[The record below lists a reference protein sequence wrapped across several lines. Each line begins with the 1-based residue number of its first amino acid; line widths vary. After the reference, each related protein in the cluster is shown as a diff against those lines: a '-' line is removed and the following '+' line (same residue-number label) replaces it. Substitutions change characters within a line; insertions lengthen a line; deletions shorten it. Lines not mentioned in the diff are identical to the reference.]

1 MSKTVPSALVI
12 LAATLLM
19 TAPGPILADLSE
31 KAAQHHR
38 DYQTRTEGISI
49 AEIRSDA
56 PASYGAAGYLSEGG
70 PAVDEKTLFEIGS
83 ITKAFTGI
91 LLAATALKKQASLE
105 DPVSRHLPADLLA
118 ADSPLHTITLLELA
132 THTSGLPRLPANLE
146 AGSNPLDPYAHF
158 DEAKLLACLRE
169 VSEADITGKG
179 EMNYSNLGV
188 GLLGYLL
195 ERISGKP
202 YPELVKETIFAPLG
216 MDSSFVQ
223 VSPGDIPASR
233 RDRLATG
240 HAGGKAVPA
249 WHLGMLAGA
258 GGIVSSAHD
267 MMLFARAHWSP
278 DTPESLREAFSLAAS
293 PRRKGMGL
301 CWFIS
306 DAGLSHD
313 GGTGGFRSEFRLSP
327 REKSATLQLRNG
339 TGPSGDAGST
349 GDFSGLTGIWEGT
362 LVAGEVK
369 LRQVFRISE
378 SGRVVLHSLDQG
390 GAGVPANKSIHE
402 AGVLR
407 AIFGGIGGSYE
418 ATAAGDT
425 LTGTWKQGGDIP
437 LILKRT
443 DTVPPALI
451 AALASRVKGDPAKLK
466 GYWSGYLG
474 GKAGL
479 FVILE
484 IDAFGGIGEARLYS
498 PDQTP
503 EPIPVS
509 SLSIDGDK
517 LTLSVYAIKATFAA
531 KLADDGKLSGAWKQG
546 PLPVPLSLTNSA
558 TMPEREE

>member
-1 MSKTVPSALVI
+1 MRESILPALIVLNTAVLMNLPTPT
-12 LAATLLM
+12 LAGL
-19 TAPGPILADLSE
+19 PE

-38 DYQTRTEGISI
+38 DLQSEGEGVTL
-49 AEIRSDA
+49 AEVRGDG
-56 PASYGAAGYLSEGG
+56 PAIYGSAGHLREGGAAT
-70 PAVDEKTLFEIGS
+70 DENTLFEIGS

-91 LLAATALKKQASLE
+91 LLADAVLKKKASLE
-105 DPVSRHLPADLLA
+105 DPVSRHLPTDLLA
-118 ADSPLHTITLLELA
+118 ADSPLQTITLLDLA

-158 DEAKLLACLRE
+158 DEAKLRTCLRE
-169 VSEADITGKG
+169 LTDADITGKG
-179 EMNYSNLGV
+179 EVNYSNLGV

-195 ERISGKP
+195 ERISGKT

-216 MDSSFVQ
+216 MNSSFVQ
-223 VSPGDIPASR
+223 VRPGNIPASH

-240 HAGGKAVPA
+240 HAGGKPVAP
-249 WHLGMLAGA
+249 WHLATLAGA

-278 DTPESLREAFSLAAS
+278 DTPASLREALALATS
-293 PRRKGMGL
+293 PQRKGMGL
-301 CWFIS
+301 CWFIG
-306 DAGLSHD
+306 DKGLSHD

-327 REKSATLQLRNG
+327 VEKSATLMLMNS
-339 TGPSGDAGST
+339 TGPAGDAGSS
-349 GDFSGLTGIWEGT
+349 GDFSGLTGYWEGT

-378 SGRVVLHSLDQG
+378 GGRIVVHSIDQG
-390 GAGVPANKSIHE
+390 GAGIPANKTIHE
-402 AGVLR
+402 GGILR

-418 ATAAGDT
+418 AKVEGST
-425 LTGTWKQGGDIP
+425 LNGTWKQGGELP
-437 LILKRT
+437 LILKRSET
-443 DTVPPALI
+443 APPALI
-451 AALASRVKGDPAKLK
+451 AALARQVKGDPAKLK

-484 IDAFGGIGEARLYS
+484 IDAFDGTGEARLYS
-498 PDQTP
+498 PDQTS

-517 LTLSVYAIKATFAA
+517 LTLTVDVIKAVFAA
-531 KLADDGKLSGAWKQG
+531 ELGADGTLSGAWKQG
-546 PLPVPLSLTNSA
+546 TLPQPLSLTKSA

>member
-1 MSKTVPSALVI
+1 MFSKALSAAVLS
-12 LAATLLM
+12 LTTLLM
-19 TAPGPILADLSE
+19 NAPMLTLAELSE
-31 KAAQHHR
+31 KAAQYHR
-38 DYQTRTEGISI
+38 DYQTQAEGISI
-49 AEIRSDA
+49 AEVRGDA
-56 PASYGAAGYLSEGG
+56 PASYGAAGHLREGG
-70 PAVDEKTLFEIGS
+70 PAVDETTLFEIGS
-83 ITKAFTGI
+83 ITKVFTGI
-91 LLAATALKKQASLE
+91 LLADAVLKKKATLE
-105 DPVSRHLPADLLA
+105 DPISRHLPADLLA
-118 ADSPLHTITLLELA
+118 ADSPLHAVTLLDLA
-132 THTSGLPRLPANLE
+132 THTSGLPRLPTNLE

-169 VSEADITGKG
+169 MTKADITSKG

-223 VSPGDIPASR
+223 VSPGDIPASH

-249 WHLGMLAGA
+249 WHLATLAGA

-278 DTPESLREAFSLAAS
+278 DSPESLREALSLASS
-293 PRRKGMGL
+293 PQRKGMGL

-306 DAGLSHD
+306 EAGLSHD

-327 REKSATLQLRNG
+327 REKSATLQLMNS
-339 TGPSGDAGST
+339 TGPAGDAGST
-349 GDFSGLTGIWEGT
+349 GDFSGLNGFWEGT
-362 LVAGEVK
+362 LAAGEVK

-378 SGRVVLHSLDQG
+378 SGRIVLHSLDQG
-390 GAGVPANKSIHE
+390 GTGIPANKSVHE

-407 AIFGGIGGSYE
+407 VIFGGIGGSYE
-418 ATAAGDT
+418 ATVAGDT
-425 LTGTWKQGGDIP
+425 LTGTWKQGGDLP
-437 LILKRT
+437 LMLKRT
-443 DTVPPALI
+443 DTVPPVLI
-451 AALASRVKGDPAKLK
+451 EALASRVKGDPAKLK

-484 IDAFGGIGEARLYS
+484 IDAFGGTGEARLYS
-498 PDQTP
+498 PDQTS

-509 SLSIDGDK
+509 SLSIDGDNLK
-517 LTLSVYAIKATFAA
+517 LTVDVIKAVFAA

-546 PLPVPLSLTNSA
+546 PLPLPLSLTKSA

>member
-1 MSKTVPSALVI
+1 MYKMALTPPVI
-12 LAATLLM
+12 VISTILM
-19 TAPGPILADLSE
+19 TLPTPSRAELPE
-31 KAAQHHR
+31 KAAQYHR
-38 DYQTRTEGISI
+38 DLQSGGEGISI
-49 AEIRSDA
+49 AEVRGDD
-56 PASYGAAGYLSEGG
+56 PASYGVAGHLREGG

-91 LLAATALKKQASLE
+91 LLADAVLKKKATLE
-105 DPVSRHLPADLLA
+105 DPISRHLPADLLA
-118 ADSPLHTITLLELA
+118 ADSPLHAVTLLDLA

-169 VSEADITGKG
+169 LTEAGITGKG

-223 VSPGDIPASR
+223 VSPGDIPASH
-233 RDRLATG
+233 RDQLATG
-240 HAGGKAVPA
+240 HAGGKAVSP
-249 WHLGMLAGA
+249 WHLAALAGA

-267 MMLFARAHWSP
+267 MMLFAHAHWSP
-278 DTPESLREAFSLAAS
+278 DTPESLREALSLAAS
-293 PRRKGMGL
+293 PQRKGMGL
-301 CWFIS
+301 CWFIV
-306 DAGLSHD
+306 DEGLSHD

-327 REKSATLQLRNG
+327 PEKSATLLLMNG
-339 TGPSGDAGST
+339 TGPSGEAGST
-349 GDFSGLTGIWEGT
+349 GDFSGLTGYWEGT

-378 SGRVVLHSLDQG
+378 NGRIVLHSLDQG
-390 GAGVPANKSIHE
+390 GAGIPANKSVHE

-418 ATAAGDT
+418 AKVEGDT
-425 LTGTWKQGGDIP
+425 LTGTWKQGGDLP
-437 LILKRT
+437 LTLKRT

-484 IDAFGGIGEARLYS
+484 IDAFGGTGEARLYS

-517 LTLSVYAIKATFAA
+517 LTLSVDIIKATFAA
-531 KLADDGKLSGAWKQG
+531 EIDDTGKLSGAWKQG
-546 PLPVPLSLTNSA
+546 PLPLPLSLTKSA
-558 TMPEREE
+558 TLPEREE

>member
-1 MSKTVPSALVI
+1 MYRTAPPALAI

-19 TAPGPILADLSE
+19 NAPGPILADPSGM
-31 KAAQHHR
+31 AAQYHR
-38 DYQTRTEGISI
+38 DYQTEAEGISI
-49 AEIRSDA
+49 AEVQGDD
-56 PASYGAAGYLSEGG
+56 PATYSASGHLLESG

-83 ITKAFTGI
+83 ITKVFTGI
-91 LLAATALKKQASLE
+91 LLADAVLKKQATLE
-105 DPVSRHLPADLLA
+105 DPVSHHLPVDLLA
-118 ADSPLHTITLLELA
+118 ADSPLHTVTLLELA

-169 VSEADITGKG
+169 MTEADFTGKG

-202 YPELVKETIFAPLG
+202 YPEMVKETIFSPLG

-223 VSPGDIPASR
+223 VSPGDIPASH

-240 HAGGKAVPA
+240 HAGGKAVSP
-249 WHLGMLAGA
+249 WHLGALAGA

-267 MMLFARAHWSP
+267 MMLFAHAHWSP
-278 DTPESLREAFSLAAS
+278 DTPESLREALSLAAS
-293 PRRKGMGL
+293 PQRKGMGL

-339 TGPSGDAGST
+339 TGPSGEGGST
-349 GDFSGLTGIWEGT
+349 GDFSGLEGYWEGT

-390 GAGVPANKSIHE
+390 GAGVPANKSVHE

-418 ATAAGDT
+418 AKVEGDT
-425 LTGTWKQGGDIP
+425 LTGTWKQGGDLP

-443 DTVPPALI
+443 DTVPPDLI
-451 AALASRVKGDPAKLK
+451 TALASRVKGDPAKLK

-474 GKAGL
+474 GKTGL

-484 IDAFGGIGEARLYS
+484 IDAFGGTGEARLYS

-517 LTLSVYAIKATFAA
+517 LTLTVDVIKAAFAA
-531 KLADDGKLSGAWKQG
+531 EIDDTGKLSGAWKQG
-546 PLPVPLSLTNSA
+546 PLPLPLSLTKSA

>member
-1 MSKTVPSALVI
+1 MYKTVPPALVI
-12 LAATLLM
+12 LTATLLM
-19 TAPGPILADLSE
+19 IAPAPILADLSE

-38 DYQTRTEGISI
+38 DYQTEAEGISI
-49 AEIRSDA
+49 AEVRGDD
-56 PASYGAAGYLSEGG
+56 PATYGAAGHLRESG
-70 PAVDEKTLFEIGS
+70 PAVDEKNLFEIGS
-83 ITKAFTGI
+83 ITKVFTGI
-91 LLAATALKKQASLE
+91 LLADAVLKKKATLE

-118 ADSPLHTITLLELA
+118 ADSPLHAVTLLDLA

-146 AGSNPLDPYAHF
+146 SGSNPLDPYAHF
-158 DEAKLLACLRE
+158 DEAKLLACLHE
-169 VSEADITGKG
+169 MTEADITGKG
-179 EMNYSNLGV
+179 EVNYSNLGV

-195 ERISGKP
+195 ERLSGKS
-202 YPELVKETIFAPLG
+202 YPEMVKETIFAPLG

-223 VSPGDIPASR
+223 VRPGDIPASH

-249 WHLGMLAGA
+249 WHLATLAGA
-258 GGIVSSAHD
+258 GGIVSCGHD

-278 DTPESLREAFSLAAS
+278 DTPENLREALSLASS
-293 PRRKGMGL
+293 PQRKGMGL
-301 CWFIS
+301 CWFII
-306 DAGLSHD
+306 DEALSHD

-327 REKSATLQLRNG
+327 REKSATLLLMNG
-339 TGPSGDAGST
+339 TGPSGEAGST
-349 GDFSGLTGIWEGT
+349 GDFRGLAGYWEGT
-362 LVAGEVK
+362 LAAGEVK

-390 GAGVPANKSIHE
+390 GAGIPANKSIHE

-418 ATAAGDT
+418 ANVADDT
-425 LTGTWKQGGDIP
+425 LTGTWKQGGDLP
-437 LILKRT
+437 LTLKRT
-443 DTVPPALI
+443 ETAPPALL
-451 AALASRVKGDPAKLK
+451 AALASRLQGDPAKLK

-484 IDAFGGIGEARLYS
+484 IDAFGGTGEARLYS

-517 LTLSVYAIKATFAA
+517 LTLSVDVIKATFAA
-531 KLADDGKLSGAWKQG
+531 EIDDTGKLSGAWKQG
-546 PLPVPLSLTNSA
+546 PLPLPLSLTKSA

>member
-1 MSKTVPSALVI
+1 
-12 LAATLLM
+12 M

-49 AEIRSDA
+49 SEIRSDA
-56 PASYGAAGYLSEGG
+56 PASYGGAGYLSEGG

-91 LLAATALKKQASLE
+91 LLAATALKKQAALE

-118 ADSPLHTITLLELA
+118 ADSPLHTITLLDLA
-132 THTSGLPRLPANLE
+132 THTSGLPRLPAKLE

-169 VSEADITGKG
+169 MSEADITGKG
-179 EMNYSNLGV
+179 EVNYSNLGV

-202 YPELVKETIFAPLG
+202 YPELVKETIFAPLE

-223 VSPGDIPASR
+223 VSPGDIPASH

-278 DTPESLREAFSLAAS
+278 DTPENLREALSLAAS
-293 PRRKGMGL
+293 LQRKGMGL

-327 REKSATLQLRNG
+327 REKSATLLLRNS
-339 TGPSGDAGST
+339 TGPAGEAGST
-349 GDFSGLTGIWEGT
+349 GDFCGLSGYWEGT

-390 GAGVPANKSIHE
+390 GAGIPANKAIHE
-402 AGVLR
+402 GGIVR
-407 AIFGGIGGSYE
+407 AIFGSIGGSYE
-418 ATAAGDT
+418 AKVEGGT
-425 LTGTWKQGGDIP
+425 LIGTWKQDGKLP
-437 LILKRT
+437 LTLKRT
-443 DTVPPALI
+443 ETAPPALI
-451 AALASRVKGDPAKLK
+451 AALARQVKGDPGNLK

-474 GKAGL
+474 GKTGL

-484 IDAFGGIGEARLYS
+484 IDAFGGTAEARLYS

-503 EPIPVS
+503 ESIPVS

-517 LTLSVYAIKATFAA
+517 LTLTVDVIKAVFAA
-531 KLADDGKLSGAWKQG
+531 EIDDAGKLSGAWKQG
-546 PLPVPLSLTNSA
+546 PLPLPLSLTKSA

>member
-1 MSKTVPSALVI
+1 MRVKGPTTSVFSFTLFLMSVPALTVAELP
-12 LAATLLM
+12 
-19 TAPGPILADLSE
+19 E
-31 KAAQHHR
+31 KAAQYHR
-38 DYQTRTEGISI
+38 DLQSEGEGISI
-49 AEIRSDA
+49 AEVRGSDS
-56 PASYGAAGYLSEGG
+56 PVYGSAGSLREGG
-70 PAVDEKTLFEIGS
+70 QAVDEKTLFEIGS
-83 ITKAFTGI
+83 ITKVFTGI
-91 LLAATALKKQASLE
+91 LLADAVLKKKATLE
-105 DPVSRHLPADLLA
+105 DPVSRHLPTDLLA
-118 ADSPLHTITLLELA
+118 ADSPLHAVTLLDLA
-132 THTSGLPRLPANLE
+132 THTSGLPRLPANLD
-146 AGSNPLDPYAHF
+146 AGADPLDPYAHF

-169 VSEADITGKG
+169 MTEADITGKG
-179 EMNYSNLGV
+179 EVNYSNLGV

-202 YPELVKETIFAPLG
+202 YPELIKETIFAPMG

-223 VSPGDIPASR
+223 VSPGDIPASH

-249 WHLGMLAGA
+249 WHLGVLAGA
-258 GGIVSSAHD
+258 GGIVSCGHD
-267 MMLFARAHWSP
+267 MMLFARAHWSS
-278 DTPESLREAFSLAAS
+278 DTLESLREALSLAAS
-293 PRRKGMGL
+293 PQRKGMGL

-327 REKSATLQLRNG
+327 GGKSATLQLMNG
-339 TGPSGDAGST
+339 TGPAGDAGST
-349 GDFSGLTGIWEGT
+349 GDFSGLTGYWEGT

-378 SGRVVLHSLDQG
+378 SGRIVLHSLDQG
-390 GAGVPANKSIHE
+390 GAGIPANKTIHE

-418 ATAAGDT
+418 ATVAGDT
-425 LTGTWKQGGDIP
+425 LTGTWKQGGDLP

-451 AALASRVKGDPAKLK
+451 AALSSRVKGDPAKLK

-474 GKAGL
+474 GKTGL

-484 IDAFGGIGEARLYS
+484 IDAFDGTGEARLYS

-503 EPIPVS
+503 EAIPVS

-517 LTLSVYAIKATFAA
+517 LTLSVDIIKATFSA

-546 PLPVPLSLTNSA
+546 PLPQPLSLTKSA